1 MATFTTFRP
10 FRKDGGVGGGET
22 SQEGPFPEGQDNV
35 GWLRVGSSR
44 RASWEPH
51 LACSLLLTLT

>member
-10 FRKDGGVGGGET
+10 FRKDGGVGGGEM

-35 GWLRVGSSR
+35 GCGWAAQGGPPGS
-44 RASWEPH
+44 PTL
-51 LACSLLLTLT
+51 LAPCS